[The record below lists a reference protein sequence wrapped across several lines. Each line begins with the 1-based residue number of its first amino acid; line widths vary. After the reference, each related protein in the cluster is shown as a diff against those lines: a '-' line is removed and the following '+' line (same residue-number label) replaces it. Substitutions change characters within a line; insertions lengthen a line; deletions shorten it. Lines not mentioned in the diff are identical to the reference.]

1 MRAVLSCA
9 LSLGSLVVLF
19 CGLLS
24 GQVKRN
30 RATVTIEVTDPTG
43 MGIPNAEVRFSPSP
57 EATSGQLK
65 TANDGKFTLNL
76 TPGSYTLS
84 VVCAGFKTSSRRIT
98 VRDVDEIQTIP
109 VGLQIGDTGSPGVY
123 LDAVTPSSQGI
134 TTVMF
139 PNAPKKA
146 QTVDCF
152 RSLRRGMSMEAVVQK
167 CGRPDDQLGSGT
179 YIFVWRL
186 ADGSTVSIG
195 TPYLEKICDV
205 RYTDPKGKSSVLLH
219 CK

>member
-1 MRAVLSCA
+1 MRAVLSCT

-30 RATVTIEVTDPTG
+30 RAT
-43 MGIPNAEVRFSPSP
+43 EVRFSPSP

>member
-1 MRAVLSCA
+1 MVF
-9 LSLGSLVVLF
+9 F

-24 GQVKRN
+24 GQEKRN
-30 RATVTIEVTDPTG
+30 RATVTIEVTDPSGT
-43 MGIPNAEVRFSPSP
+43 GIPNADIRLSPSQ
-57 EATSGQLK
+57 EAASSHLK
-65 TANDGKFTLNL
+65 TANNGELTLKL
-76 TPGSYTLS
+76 TPGGYTLS
-84 VVCAGFKTSSRRIT
+84 VICAGFKTSSTRIT

-109 VGLQIGDTGSPGVY
+109 IGLQIGDTGSPGVY
-123 LDAVTPSSQGI
+123 MDAVTPSTQGI

-146 QTVDCF
+146 QSVECF

-167 CGRPDDQLGSGT
+167 CGRPDDQLGSGI

-186 ADGSTVSIG
+186 ADGSTVTIG

-205 RYTDPKGKSSVLLH
+205 RYLDPKGKSSILLH